1 MIVYKIRRIYL
12 FVTKGPLSMI
22 NKTTK
27 TFISQLFIAVKP
39 LVKLTFAIIF
49 FISGSN
55 LCFSADW
62 PQWLGPNRD
71 GVWGEE
77 GILTKF
83 PKGGPKLLWTSPLNG
98 GYAGPAIAKGRV
110 FITDRQVSPGKV
122 ESDNLFARANSE
134 GTERLLCLNASNGKT
149 VWEFSY
155 PCTYK
160 MAYPC
165 GPRCTPVVTD
175 TLVYFL
181 GAMGDLYCLD
191 VNSGKPI
198 WNKSFTKDYNAPV
211 PVWGFSAHPLLDG
224 NKLICLV
231 GPKKVAVAFDAKT
244 GKELWSSLELE
255 KPESEIGYC
264 PPVIF
269 EIGAGKNNRHLII
282 WHSESLNGLD
292 PETGKLLWNE
302 PFRLKA
308 NLSIPTPRLVD
319 NKILVSSFYNGSM
332 LVEIDADKKSSK
344 LIWKG
349 KGRGETPKQ
358 TEGLHSIMAT
368 PFVDNGYI
376 FGVCSY
382 GELRCLKLSNGERVW
397 ENLSATGSQ
406 NEPIERWGN
415 AFLIKH
421 DKNFFIFNEKG
432 DLIISELSPSG
443 YKEIDRSHLID
454 PTGIAPTGGS
464 KRKIVWSHPAFADK
478 KIFLRNDKEIKCF
491 SLAQE

>member
-1 MIVYKIRRIYL
+1 METIIMQHFTKKPIISMKKAL
-12 FVTKGPLSMI
+12 FLSI
-22 NKTTK
+22 CSFVLSVLIPNS
-27 TFISQLFIAVKP
+27 I
-39 LVKLTFAIIF
+39 
-49 FISGSN
+49 
-55 LCFSADW
+55 FSADW

-71 GVWGEE
+71 GILKEE
-77 GILTKF
+77 GILSKF
-83 PKGGPKLLWTSPLNG
+83 PTNGPKLLWSTPISG
-98 GYAGPAIAKGRV
+98 GYSGPAVANGRV
-110 FITDRQVSPGKV
+110 FVTDRQIADGKS

-134 GTERLLCLNASNGKT
+134 GKERLLCIDSNTGKFI
-149 VWEFSY
+149 WEFSY

-175 TLVYFL
+175 SLVYFL

-191 VNSGKPI
+191 IKSGKPV
-198 WNKSFTKDYNAPV
+198 WSKSFTKDYDAPV
-211 PVWGFSAHPLLDG
+211 PVWGFAAHPLLDG

-231 GPKKVAVAFDAKT
+231 GPKKVAIAFDSKT
-244 GKELWSSLELE
+244 GKELWSSLQLE

-269 EIGAGKNNRHLII
+269 DLGGSNKNRQLII

-292 PETGKLLWNE
+292 PETGKVIWSE

-308 NLSIPTPRLVD
+308 NLSIPTPRLIG

-332 LVEIDADKKSSK
+332 LVEIDPEKNTSK

-358 TEGLHSIMAT
+358 TEGLHSIMST
-368 PFVDNGYI
+368 PFIDNNHI

-382 GELRCLKLSNGERVW
+382 GELRCVKLSDGERVW
-397 ENLSATGSQ
+397 ENLKATGSQ
-406 NEPIERWGN
+406 NEPVERWAN
-415 AFLIKH
+415 AFLVRH
-421 DKNFFIFNEKG
+421 ENNYFIFNEKG
-432 DLIISELSPSG
+432 DLIISELSPTG
-443 YKEIDRSHLID
+443 YKEIDRTHLID
-454 PTGIAPTGGS
+454 PTGIAPAGGI

-478 KIFLRNDKEIKCF
+478 KIFLRNDKEIKCY
-491 SLAQE
+491 SLAKE

>member
-1 MIVYKIRRIYL
+1 MSQKSYKTLNFQAFYSI
-12 FVTKGPLSMI
+12 
-22 NKTTK
+22 
-27 TFISQLFIAVKP
+27 KP
-39 LVKLTFAIIF
+39 FLTLIFAIIAF
-49 FISGSN
+49 FSWPD

-62 PQWLGPNRD
+62 PQWLGPKRD
-71 GVWGEE
+71 GIWNED

-83 PKGGPKLLWTSPLNG
+83 PKDGPKILWTSPLGG
-98 GYAGPAIAKGRV
+98 GYAGPAIANGRV
-110 FITDRQVSPGKV
+110 FVTDRQISEGQN

-134 GTERLLCLNASNGKT
+134 GKERLLCLDASNGKPI
-149 VWEFSY
+149 WEFSY

-191 VNSGKPI
+191 VKTGKPV

-244 GKELWSSLELE
+244 GKELWGSLELE
-255 KPESEIGYC
+255 KAESEIGYC

-269 EIGAGKNNRHLII
+269 QIGTNNNNRHLII

-292 PETGKLLWNE
+292 PETGKLLWSE

-308 NLSIPTPRLVD
+308 NLSISTPKLVD
-319 NKILVSSFYNGSM
+319 NKILISSFYNGSM
-332 LVEIDADKKSSK
+332 LVEVDPEKKSSK
-344 LIWKG
+344 LVWKG

-358 TEGLHSIMAT
+358 TDGLHSIMST
-368 PFVDNGYI
+368 PFIENGYI

-382 GELRCLKLSNGERVW
+382 GELRCIKLSDGERVW

-421 DKNFFIFNEKG
+421 NKNFFIFNEKG

-443 YKEIDRSHLID
+443 YKELDRSHLID
-454 PTGIAPTGGS
+454 PTGIAPTGGT
-464 KRKIVWSHPAFADK
+464 KRKIVWTHPAFADK
-478 KIFLRNDKEIKCF
+478 KIFLRNDKEIKCY

>member
-1 MIVYKIRRIYL
+1 MSQKLYK
-12 FVTKGPLSMI
+12 PLDFMHVFLIKPVLIMFFMI
-22 NKTTK
+22 NT
-27 TFISQLFIAVKP
+27 LY
-39 LVKLTFAIIF
+39 
-49 FISGSN
+49 SGSN

-62 PQWLGPNRD
+62 PQWLGPKRD
-71 GVWGEE
+71 GIWVED

-83 PKGGPKLLWTSPLNG
+83 PKGGPKLLWTSSLNG
-98 GYAGPAIAKGRV
+98 GYAGPAIANGCV
-110 FITDRQVSPGKV
+110 FVTDRQLPEGQN

-134 GTERLLCLNASNGKT
+134 GKERLLCLNASNGKSI
-149 VWEFSY
+149 WEFSY

-191 VNSGKPI
+191 VKTGKPV
-198 WNKSFTKDYNAPV
+198 WSKSFTKDYNAPV

-244 GKELWSSLELE
+244 GKELWGSLELE
-255 KPESEIGYC
+255 KAESEIGYC

-269 EIGAGKNNRHLII
+269 EIGASRNNRHLII

-292 PETGKLLWNE
+292 PETGKLLWTE
-302 PFRLKA
+302 PFRIKA
-308 NLSIPTPRLVD
+308 NLSISTPKLVD
-319 NKILVSSFYNGSM
+319 NKILISSFYNGSM
-332 LVEIDADKKSSK
+332 LVEIDPEKKSSK
-344 LIWKG
+344 LVWKG
-349 KGRGETPKQ
+349 KGRGETPMQ
-358 TEGLHSIMAT
+358 TDGLHSIMST
-368 PFVDNGYI
+368 PFIENGFVY
-376 FGVCSY
+376 GVCSY
-382 GELRCLKLSNGERVW
+382 GELRCVKLSDGERVW

-421 DKNFFIFNEKG
+421 NKSFFIFNEKG
-432 DLIISELSPSG
+432 DLIISEMSSLG
-443 YKEIDRSHLID
+443 YKELDRSHLID
-454 PTGIAPTGGS
+454 PTGIAPTGGT

-478 KIFLRNDKEIKCF
+478 KIFLRNDKEIKCY